1 MASADT
7 QTPPGLYGKITQS
20 LPTVSGASVSLVV
33 WVSGFLVFFI
43 SLILQVFTI
52 QHGTSGQLSIDSGMN
67 IGIGVGILILLVT
80 LLGFLFWSN
89 FNASKNYNVYL
100 FFAVFIS
107 YLMSNIALLLST
119 TQVTVSTN

>member
-1 MASADT
+1 MASVAAPVDNGML
-7 QTPPGLYGKITQS
+7 PKIS
-20 LPTVSGASVSLVV
+20 GMLPKISGSSVSLIV
-33 WVSGFLVFFI
+33 WVGGFLVFFI

-52 QHGTSGQLSIDSGMN
+52 QHGTSGQLSIDTGMN
-67 IGIGVGILILLVT
+67 TGIGVGILILLISLV
-80 LLGFLFWSN
+80 GFLFWSN
-89 FNASKNYNVYL
+89 YNSSKNYNVYL